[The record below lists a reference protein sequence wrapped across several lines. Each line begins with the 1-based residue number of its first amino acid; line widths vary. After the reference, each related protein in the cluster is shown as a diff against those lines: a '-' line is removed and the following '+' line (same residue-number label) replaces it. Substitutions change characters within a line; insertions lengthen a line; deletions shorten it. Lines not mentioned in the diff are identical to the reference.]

1 MAHPK
6 TQFDFIVIGS
16 GFGSLFFLKKLLSLQ
31 PNARVAVVEW
41 GRRNDLKWQ
50 LENKLNSNFRVTDT
64 HSQPEKQKPWNYT
77 IGLGGGTNCWWG
89 QSMRLIPN
97 DFCMKSKYGVMDD
110 WPFSY
115 EDLEPYYLEAEKIML
130 ISGSNTIAR
139 VSPRSGPYPLPP
151 HRLNAVDEI
160 MMSAQPDF
168 HFPIA
173 TARAPL
179 PTGQRGICCATARCN
194 LCPMDAKFT
203 AFNGMSD
210 ILTHESVTYFL
221 DSQVRTI
228 LHEKKQATGISYLS
242 PQGES
247 QLSGDVIVL
256 GANAIHSPAILHRSG
271 LSHPM
276 TGVGL
281 REQLG
286 AEFEVLLDGVDC
298 FGGGTVTTSLNYS
311 LYDGPHREKEGA
323 ALLFFENRI
332 KYGLR
337 PDFGRWRQYLP
348 LVVNIEDA
356 LSLTNRV
363 SIDAKGNAFV
373 DHPTV
378 SNYAVAGLKR
388 VERKLPHVLRS
399 LPVERIIPHGL
410 RPTESHVQCSLRS
423 GTNPATSVVDG
434 ASIHHEVRNLVVV
447 GSSTFTTCPPA
458 NPSLTVAA
466 MALRAA
472 ELWLNE
478 SH

>member
-1 MAHPK
+1 MASPEIH
-6 TQFDFIVIGS
+6 FDFIIVGS
-16 GFGSLFFLKKLLSLQ
+16 GFGSLFFLKKLLGLR
-31 PNARVAVVEW
+31 PNVRVAVVEW
-41 GRRNDLKWQ
+41 GRRNDYNWQ
-50 LENKLNSNFRVTDT
+50 LKNKLNSNINIADT
-64 HSQPEKQKPWNYT
+64 HSQPQKQKPWNYT

-89 QSMRLIPN
+89 QAMRLLPN

-115 EDLEPYYLEAEKIML
+115 EDIEPYYLEAEKIML
-130 ISGSNTIAR
+130 ISGGDSIGK
-139 VSPRSGPYPLPP
+139 VSPRSEPYPLPP
-151 HRLNAVDEI
+151 HRLNSVDEI
-160 MMSAQPDF
+160 MMAANPDF

-179 PTGQRGICCATARCN
+179 PTGQRGVCCATARCN

-210 ILTHESVTYFL
+210 VLAHESVTYFL
-221 DSQVRTI
+221 ESQVRAI
-228 LHEKKQATGISYLS
+228 LHDKNRVTGVTYASVHGDSTLY
-242 PQGES
+242 
-247 QLSGDVIVL
+247 GDVIVL
-256 GANAIHSPAILHRSG
+256 GANAIHSPAILLRSG

-286 AEFEVLLDGVDC
+286 AEFEILLDGVDC

-311 LYDGPHREKEGA
+311 LYDGPHRRNEGA
-323 ALLFFENRI
+323 ALLFFENRL

-337 PDFGRWRQYLP
+337 PEFGRWRQYLP
-348 LVVNIEDA
+348 LVVNVEDA
-356 LSLTNRV
+356 LSSANKV
-363 SIDAKGNAFV
+363 SIDEKGNAFV
-373 DHPTV
+373 DHPAV
-378 SNYAVAGLKR
+378 SDYALAGMKR
-388 VERKLPHVLRS
+388 VERELPRVLDP
-399 LPVERIIPHGL
+399 LPLERIIPRGI

-423 GTNPATSVVDG
+423 GNDPATSVVDA
-434 ASIHHEVRNLVVV
+434 ASIHHDVRNLVIV

-472 ELWLNE
+472 DLWVNR
-478 SH
+478 HH